1 MIRIV
6 VFGVPFTGH
15 ANPLYPVLRVLL
27 DHGAEVVVVND
38 ESMRERFE
46 STGVRFRAYPRLPA
60 YRRFFERAR
69 PTSMPDL
76 AAGLMSVATAT
87 VPFALRVLD
96 EEQPDCVLHDSIACW
111 ALLATRARSLTAV
124 GLVTTFAFN
133 LEMSREE
140 SSLRSRLRIL
150 GQLVAAFPK
159 LLVRRTAMKARLRTR
174 PLRIFETFMALE
186 RTNVVFTSREFQPQS
201 DLFADRCHFVGTTA
215 VSRHPAVGFPYERL
229 DERRPVVYISL
240 GTILHRADLLRRFLD
255 AFASY
260 PAQFVLSLGRT
271 GDPDRLGPI
280 PDNFLVRDYVPQT
293 ELLHRVSA
301 FVTHGGLNSVHESL
315 LAGVPMVVVP
325 LQVEEAIVASR
336 VHECGAGIAVR
347 LDPPYGAVDED
358 ELRHAIGAV
367 LADERFA
374 KRAHELG
381 AGLRAAGGAP
391 RAARVILEAAGSA
404 GPS

>member
-1 MIRIV
+1 
-6 VFGVPFTGH
+6 
-15 ANPLYPVLRVLL
+15 
-27 DHGAEVVVVND
+27 
-38 ESMRERFE
+38 
-46 STGVRFRAYPRLPA
+46 
-60 YRRFFERAR
+60 
-69 PTSMPDL
+69 
-76 AAGLMSVATAT
+76 
-87 VPFALRVLD
+87 
-96 EEQPDCVLHDSIACW
+96 
-111 ALLATRARSLTAV
+111 
-124 GLVTTFAFN
+124 
-133 LEMSREE
+133 
-140 SSLRSRLRIL
+140 
-150 GQLVAAFPK
+150 
-159 LLVRRTAMKARLRTR
+159 
-174 PLRIFETFMALE
+174 
-186 RTNVVFTSREFQPQS
+186 
-201 DLFADRCHFVGTTA
+201 
-215 VSRHPAVGFPYERL
+215 PAVCFPYERL

-391 RAARVILEAAGSA
+391 RAARVILEAAGSE
-404 GPS
+404 GTS